1 MNKNIKMMV
10 LVAVGAVALLAQAE
24 STVAASTSNIGN
36 NSSLAQILVKPP
48 AYKITYAKTSEIVED
63 GEMMFVWVR
72 RGEEFKGLNLDG
84 TAVDTNT
91 VVLERFPIKN
101 GTFRAFTVAW
111 PRERWDQK
119 LGDIRLLLLDTRL
132 ISADVAQKEASS
144 TNSSYLVNQ
153 GMAIQAYGTA
163 GYYSYNGT
171 GITPTQDASGEEI
184 APWADIPGYEPT
196 DLPDNTPV
204 PVMIDINN
212 SKATT
217 SDSARAKNVKEG
229 DSKYNYTTNYTIYT
243 PTVTIKVTNT
253 VSTLNYVVQRSTDA
267 SFTDESKIETLTSS
281 KKTGASDQDTVLT
294 FTVSAP
300 QYYTYTYT
308 KKKSGSDKSTTYGSF
323 GPYFYDSTKEVT
335 TSFYYGYYTETDRS
349 ACYTG
354 TSVSSTY
361 FYRVTRYIET
371 PNEDG
376 TTTEELD
383 DDKGGSNIMEAS
395 LTDETSS
402 SSSSSGSS
410 ILDKIFGF

>member
-10 LVAVGAVALLAQAE
+10 LVAVGAVALLAQVE
-24 STVAASTSNIGN
+24 STVAAPTSNIGN

-217 SDSARAKNVKEG
+217 SDSASSGYVWENK
-229 DSKYNYTTNYTIYT
+229 DYCSYTTNYTIYT

-281 KKTGASDQDTVLT
+281 KKVGASDQDTVLT

-300 QYYTYTYT
+300 QYYTYSYT
-308 KKKSGSDKSTTYGSF
+308 KTYWRGNSTTSDTF
-323 GPYFYDSTKEVT
+323 GPYSYDSTKET
-335 TSFYYGYYTETDRS
+335 TTKKWGQTTTNRTK
-349 ACYTG
+349 CYTG

-402 SSSSSGSS
+402 SSSSSSSSGSS

>member
-1 MNKNIKMMV
+1 MNKMIKMLV
-10 LVAVGAVALLAQAE
+10 LAAVGAVASLAQAQE
-24 STVAASTSNIGN
+24 GIAN
-36 NSSLAQILVKPP
+36 NSELAQVLVKPP
-48 AYKITYAKTSEIVED
+48 AYKITYANTKTVVTND
-63 GEMMFVWVR
+63 WMVFVWVA
-72 RGEEFKGLNLDG
+72 RGEKFEGLNADG
-84 TAVDTNT
+84 TAVNTNT
-91 VVLERFPIKN
+91 SIVLEKFPIKD
-101 GTFRAFTVAW
+101 GTFRPFTAAW
-111 PRERWDQK
+111 PKSRWSNSK
-119 LGDIRLLLLDTRL
+119 GEVRPGDIRLLLLDTRL
-132 ISADVAQKEASS
+132 FEADAEYRA
-144 TNSSYLVNQ
+144 TNGTSLVENQ
-153 GMAIQAYGTA
+153 AMTIQAYGTA
-163 GYYSYNGT
+163 GYYSSKGAGADETVTNEAGQAT
-171 GITPTQDASGEEI
+171 
-184 APWADIPGYEPT
+184 APWADIPGYQPT
-196 DLPDNTPV
+196 EIPDDTPV

-217 SDSARAKNVKEG
+217 SDSASAKNVKEG

-308 KKKSGSDKSTTYGSF
+308 KRKSGSGKSTTYGSF

-335 TSFYYGYYTETDRS
+335 TSYYGYYTETDRS

-402 SSSSSGSS
+402 SSSSSSSSGSS